1 MAAAFVSVPAT
12 RTVRHPS
19 RASHS
24 PARAIV
30 LPGAGGELCPYRA
43 RRLPPTVT
51 TEQNGR
57 VAQSRSGIRPRDAR
71 DEKHAPPPKTE
82 LEEFFDLSVDPLSII
97 GFDGAFKR
105 VNASFVRL
113 LGYTQAELFARTAL
127 GILHAEDV
135 QRAREALAQLADGHD
150 VVAFEARVVR
160 ADGAVRWVEWNTRS
174 IPERGAVYSVGR
186 DTTERRRVDDEL
198 REAHRLLEASR
209 DELAVLAEE
218 QAALRRVA
226 TLVARDVPEDEL
238 CVAVVREAGEL
249 MAADFAGMLRFDD
262 VRTAANRATW
272 AARGEHPPVP

>member
-1 MAAAFVSVPAT
+1 MARAAFVSVPAT

-57 VAQSRSGIRPRDAR
+57 VAQSPSRIRPRDAR
-71 DEKHAPPPKTE
+71 DEKHGPPPKTE

-127 GILHAEDV
+127 GILHAEDA

-160 ADGAVRWVEWNTRS
+160 ADGAARWVEWNTRS
-174 IPERGAVYSVGR
+174 IPGRGAVYSVGR
-186 DTTERRRVDDEL
+186 DTTERRRVDGEL
-198 REAHRLLEASR
+198 REAQRLLEGSR
-209 DELAVLAEE
+209 DELSVLAEE
-218 QAALRRVA
+218 QAALRRGGA
-226 TLVARDVPEDEL
+226 LVARGGPGGEV
-238 CVAVVREAGEL
+238 CGGVGREAGEV
-249 MAADFAGMLRFDD
+249 MGGDFAGRVRFDD
-262 VRTAANRATW
+262 GRT
-272 AARGEHPPVP
+272 PPP